1 LRACNY
7 KQELIAAEAT
17 LQQEI
22 AIAELASMLQLA
34 VMWSNHWSDEFEA
47 GYLATISGD
56 ETVVQDTFTDVDWI
70 AVARAYGAKYALFG
84 PFGIKSDHFTKQGSG
99 QNIGKIETLVTKGV
113 FLQMYGEVL
122 SSTIH
127 TTSISPM
134 RSRRPS
140 WARWTR

>member
-1 LRACNY
+1 MRAC

-70 AVARAYGAKYALFG
+70 AVARAYGAKTH
-84 PFGIKSDHFTKQGSG
+84 PVKSHF
-99 QNIGKIETLVTKGV
+99 
-113 FLQMYGEVL
+113 VL
-122 SSTIH
+122 KVI
-127 TTSISPM
+127 I
-134 RSRRPS
+134 
-140 WARWTR
+140 